1 MDRNHMTTR
10 LHIDEAR
17 VICACQGGGH
27 MRAPK
32 LPRLAARVS
41 AALPLSLSLCLAMT
55 SLGFGRVPAAGLNT
69 RIEPAQTASAS
80 FGPQVET
87 NSIDYTTTREELE
100 QARSSY
106 FHRHVPYGDLIYRE
120 SLKNGLEPELVAA
133 IVRAESNFRTV
144 AVSERNATGLMQLVP
159 ATGHDLG
166 ADDLTDPGAN
176 IEAGT
181 RYLRRL
187 HEQYRGNVSLTL
199 AAYNAG
205 EGAVRRYDGVPP
217 FRETRLYVQR
227 VGAYRRAFRTAVAHV
242 AIYGEAPEGH
252 PAQR

>member
-1 MDRNHMTTR
+1 MTTR

-17 VICACQGGGH
+17 VICSCQGRAH
-27 MRAPK
+27 TRAPK

-55 SLGFGRVPAAGLNT
+55 SLGFGQVPAEGLNT
-69 RIEPAQTASAS
+69 RVASAQTSARS
-80 FGPQVET
+80 FGPQAEAS
-87 NSIDYTTTREELE
+87 SIDLDITLEELE
-100 QARSSY
+100 QARRDY

-120 SLKNGLEPELVAA
+120 ACRNGLEPELVAA

-159 ATGHDLG
+159 ATGHELG
-166 ADDLTDPGAN
+166 AEDLTDPGAN

-187 HEQYRGNVSLTL
+187 HDQYRGNISLTL

-217 FRETRLYVQR
+217 FRETQSYVQR
-227 VGAYRRAFRTAVAHV
+227 VGSYRRAFRKAVAHV
-242 AIYGEAPEGH
+242 AVHGEAPEGH

>member
-1 MDRNHMTTR
+1 MTTR

-27 MRAPK
+27 KRAPK
-32 LPRLAARVS
+32 LPRLAARVN

-55 SLGFGRVPAAGLNT
+55 SLGFGRVPAAVLSPRPDGVQA
-69 RIEPAQTASAS
+69 PSSS
-80 FGPQVET
+80 FGPQVEASSADFDVT
-87 NSIDYTTTREELE
+87 LEELDR
-100 QARSSY
+100 ARSVY

-120 SLKNGLEPELVAA
+120 ALRNGLEPELVAA

-144 AVSERNATGLMQLVP
+144 AVSERNATGLMQIVP
-159 ATGHDLG
+159 ATGHDFG
-166 ADDLTDPGAN
+166 AKDLTDPGAN

-187 HEQYRGNVSLTL
+187 HDQYRGNVSLTL

-205 EGAVRRYDGVPP
+205 EGAVRRYEGVPP
-217 FRETRLYVQR
+217 FRETQLYVQR
-227 VGAYRRAFRTAVAHV
+227 VGAYRRAFRQAVAHV
-242 AIYGEAPEGH
+242 AVHGEAPEGH